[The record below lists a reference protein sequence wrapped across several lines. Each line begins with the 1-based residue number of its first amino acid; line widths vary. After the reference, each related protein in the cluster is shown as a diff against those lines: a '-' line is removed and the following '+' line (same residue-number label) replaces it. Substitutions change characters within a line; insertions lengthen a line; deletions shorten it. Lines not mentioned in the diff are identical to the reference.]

1 VARHPAHCRQHPLV
15 EGRLAK
21 LIAGEV
27 DVDPD
32 HLDHV
37 PAQDG
42 EVLFLHWTI
51 ALPKVARA
59 SVISFGARVG
69 RPDVP
74 PMTLLV
80 DVPVKGLAKRWED

>member
-1 VARHPAHCRQHPLV
+1 LPPAPAI

-42 EVLFLHWTI
+42 EVPFLHRQ
-51 ALPKVARA
+51 LP
-59 SVISFGARVG
+59 
-69 RPDVP
+69 
-74 PMTLLV
+74 L
-80 DVPVKGLAKRWED
+80 

>member
-1 VARHPAHCRQHPLV
+1 MAQRRARHPAHCREHPLI

-21 LIAGEV
+21 LIGGEV

-42 EVLFLHWTI
+42 EVRFPHRQ
-51 ALPKVARA
+51 LP
-59 SVISFGARVG
+59 
-69 RPDVP
+69 
-74 PMTLLV
+74 
-80 DVPVKGLAKRWED
+80 W